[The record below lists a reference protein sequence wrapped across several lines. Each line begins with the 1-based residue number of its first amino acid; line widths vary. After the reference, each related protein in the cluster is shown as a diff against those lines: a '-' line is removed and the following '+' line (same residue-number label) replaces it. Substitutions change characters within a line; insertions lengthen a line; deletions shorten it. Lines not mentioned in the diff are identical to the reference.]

1 MFSKFV
7 MVTFA
12 FVGSSAFRLRRS
24 VVAADISQH
33 DDVLVG
39 ATICNARAQFDG
51 HVEDEDAQDSE
62 GASNGDVPLRRH
74 SGKQRLGTK
83 GGVRDRTEG
92 KTDRRL
98 PPIVAQNV
106 ENAFAMDM
114 CNAAPEWGS
123 CSSHVN
129 YILSRVEDVKVNI
142 GVLILRAEK
151 RFSTSCAPVH
161 HLMTTVF
168 TW

>member
-1 MFSKFV
+1 
-7 MVTFA
+7 
-12 FVGSSAFRLRRS
+12 VGRSVFGLRRANMGTPNGTLTKPELLDFDAGCEMP
-24 VVAADISQH
+24 VV
-33 DDVLVG
+33 
-39 ATICNARAQFDG
+39 
-51 HVEDEDAQDSE
+51 E
-62 GASNGDVPLRRH
+62 GDVQH
-74 SGKQRLGTK
+74 S
-83 GGVRDRTEG
+83 E
-92 KTDRRL
+92 
-98 PPIVAQNV
+98 
-106 ENAFAMDM
+106 M